1 MKQLTERKMYVSALK
16 QNEDY
21 QWIHSMLTNHMTCSQ
36 EAMKLITVILGIE
49 SIDGS
54 MQYEYY
60 QNIVKKLKRLRFIM
74 EEEYFAA
81 HHIKTNRYCYY
92 QYTLADMGKEAIA

>member
-1 MKQLTERKMYVSALK
+1 MNQLLERKMYVSALK

-21 QWIHSMLTNHMTCSQ
+21 QWIHSMLANHMTQSQ
-36 EAMKLITVILGIE
+36 EAMKLITIILGIE
-49 SIDGS
+49 SVDNS

-60 QNIVKKLKRLRFIM
+60 QSIVKKLKRLRFIM
-74 EEEYFAA
+74 EEEYFAV
-81 HHIKTNRYCYY
+81 HHIKTNRYYYY